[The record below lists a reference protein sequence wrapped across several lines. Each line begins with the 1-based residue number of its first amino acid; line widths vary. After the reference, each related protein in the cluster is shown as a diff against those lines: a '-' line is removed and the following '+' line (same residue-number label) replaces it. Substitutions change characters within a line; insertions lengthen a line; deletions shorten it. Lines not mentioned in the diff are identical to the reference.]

1 VTPPGADAFGTGAR
15 PDKITARH
23 RERRAYV
30 YVRQST
36 LQQVEHH
43 RESQAYQYDLVQRAC
58 ALGWPPE
65 RVQVVDADLGHSGQD
80 GRRPGFQE
88 LVAAVSLG
96 QVGLVL
102 AYEASRLAR
111 NNADW
116 YRLLDLAA
124 VVGALIADADGVYD
138 PRQYNDRLLLGLRG
152 MLSEAELHLLQLRLA
167 AGRRRQIE
175 RGDYRQHL
183 PTGLVR
189 LEDGRVVKDPDR
201 QIQGAVALV
210 FERFLALGSCH
221 RVVRRLRDE
230 GVLLPRRYAAGP
242 RAGELRWQRPS
253 VAAVY
258 GMLRNPAY
266 AGAFAYGRRGPSPT
280 GRLGPSG
287 RVARRL
293 RTAPEAWAVLH
304 RDVYP
309 AYVPWARYL
318 AIQQRLTDNAARAA
332 LWARGAPRAGAALLA
347 GLAVC
352 GRCGHQVR
360 VAYKAC
366 HRYVCNALGE
376 EYGDRMCL
384 SVDGPS
390 LDAAVVATFF
400 AALAPAEL
408 ALLDDV
414 LAAQQ
419 TQLQRLARQHAD
431 QVVRAE
437 YEARLAQRRYQAI
450 DPENR
455 LVAAELERRWELALR
470 AVAEAREAAARFD
483 RTPAAPALEPALRAQ
498 LGDLGRRLPG
508 LWRSGRL
515 TPAHQKELLRSLVR
529 RVVVTRPAPDSV
541 AATVLW
547 VSGAGTTLTVR
558 PPVHRSAD
566 LREYPR
572 LVERALA
579 LAAAGHQDP
588 EVARRLTAEGFRSA
602 HRPDVP
608 TTLVER
614 IRRVHGLVS
623 LTERF
628 RRDDRIDGA
637 WTVGGL
643 ARALD
648 VSAEWLR
655 QRIADGTVPAQRHAA
670 TGRYLIPDDPVA
682 VARLRARAAAR
693 HP

>member
-1 VTPPGADAFGTGAR
+1 VTPLTRDPIVAGR
-15 PDKITARH
+15 VDKITARH

-30 YVRQST
+30 YVRHST

-43 RESQAYQYDLVQRAC
+43 RESQANQYALVQRAE
-58 ALGWPPE
+58 ALGWPRE
-65 RVQVVDADLGHSGQD
+65 RVHVVDADLGQSGQD
-80 GRRPGFQE
+80 GGRPGFQE

-124 VVGALIADADGVYD
+124 VVGTLLADADGVYD
-138 PRQYNDRLLLGLRG
+138 PRHYNDRLLLGLRG
-152 MLSEAELHLLQLRLA
+152 MLSEAELHLLHLRLA

-189 LEDGRVVKDPDR
+189 LDDGRVVKDPDL
-201 QIQGAVALV
+201 QIQRTVALV
-210 FERFLALGSCH
+210 FERFARLGTC
-221 RVVRRLRDE
+221 RKVVRSLRDD
-230 GVLLPRRYAAGP
+230 GLLLPRRQVAGA
-242 RAGELRWQRPS
+242 RAGELLWKRPAA
-253 VAAVY
+253 AAVY
-258 GMLRNPAY
+258 GLLRNPAY
-266 AGAFAYGRRGPSPT
+266 AGAFAYGRRGPSPS

-287 RVARRL
+287 RATRRL
-293 RTAPEAWAVLH
+293 HTAPEAWAVLH
-304 RDVYP
+304 LGVYA
-309 AYVPWARYL
+309 AYVTWDQYT
-318 AIQQRLTDNAARAA
+318 AIQRRLADNASRAA
-332 LWARGAPRAGAALLA
+332 FWARGAPRAGAALLA

-366 HRYVCNALGE
+366 HRYVCNAQTE

-384 SVDGPS
+384 GADGPS
-390 LDAAVVATFF
+390 LDAAVVGAFF
-400 AALAPAEL
+400 TALAPAEL
-408 ALLDDV
+408 AVLDEV
-414 LAAQQ
+414 LAARCSERE
-419 TQLQRLARQHAD
+419 RLARQYAD
-431 QVVRAE
+431 QVARAE

-470 AVAEAREAAARFD
+470 AVAEAREAAERFD
-483 RTPAAPALEPALRAQ
+483 RTPAAAPLDPALRAQ
-498 LGDLGRRLPG
+498 LGDLGRRLPA

-529 RVVVTRPAPDSV
+529 RVVVTRPAPDRV
-541 AATVLW
+541 EANVLW
-547 VSGAGTTLTVR
+547 ASGAGTRLTVR
-558 PPVHRSAD
+558 PPVHRGAD
-566 LREYPR
+566 REEYGR

-579 LAAAGHQDP
+579 LAAEGHQDP
-588 EVARRLTAEGFRSA
+588 QVARRLTAEGFRSA
-602 HRPDVP
+602 RRPDVP
-608 TTLVER
+608 ATLVER
-614 IRRVHGLVS
+614 IRRAHGLVS
-623 LTERF
+623 LTERI
-628 RRDDRIDGA
+628 RREDRFEGA

-643 ARALD
+643 ARTLD
-648 VSAEWLR
+648 VTAAWVR
-655 QRIADGTVPAQRHAA
+655 QRIADGTVPAQRHGL
-670 TGRYLIPDDPVA
+670 TGRYLIPDDPA
-682 VARLRARAAAR
+682 TLAGLRARATAR